1 MFGVLA
7 LEESEGNMNVDKK
20 TIKIVGVLY
29 LIIVIGSILG
39 GVFSE
44 MYIQSHLAGYDAMS
58 IPDWLYRVGFVIY
71 LLIYLSDMATAL
83 VLYILLKPV
92 NNGLALLAAFFRFTE
107 ATVLGINLLN
117 HYSAFLILSG
127 ADSLAIFDPGQLN
140 GVVQFLLDAHRS
152 GYLIGQVF
160 FGFHCFFLG
169 YLLFKSGYFPRVL
182 GAFLIA
188 ASFGYLIESF
198 AYFLLPNHET
208 VETVTIWIV
217 ALPAFLAELSLTY
230 WLLFKG
236 SNVEMRYKQLPA
248 SV

>member
-1 MFGVLA
+1 
-7 LEESEGNMNVDKK
+7 MNVDRK
-20 TIKIVGVLY
+20 TIKIAGVLY

-44 MYIQSHLAGYDAMS
+44 MYIQSHLTGDIADGSMN
-58 IPDWLYRVGFVIY
+58 IPDWLYRIGFSIY
-71 LLIYLSDMATAL
+71 LVVYLSDLATAL

-92 NNGLALLAAFFRFTE
+92 NKGLALLAAFFRFAE
-107 ATVLGINLLN
+107 ATILGINMLN
-117 HYSAFLILSG
+117 HYAAFLVLSG
-127 ADSLAIFDPGQLN
+127 ADYLTLFDPSQLH
-140 GVVQFLLDAHRS
+140 GVVLLLLDMHRS

-169 YLLFKSGYFPRVL
+169 YLLFKSGYFPRIL
-182 GAFLIA
+182 GVFLIA

-208 VETVTIWIV
+208 VEAATTWIV

-230 WLLFKG
+230 WLLFRN
-236 SNVEMRYKQLPA
+236 SDVEMKYSQVLTSA
-248 SV
+248 